1 MQVVS
6 LGFYDPFKHESKVAK
21 ILYMADGS
29 YYKTHATN
37 WSPSFLATYFDLE
50 KIGWVVHNIKCSP
63 NEV

>member
-50 KIGWVVHNIKCSP
+50 KIG
-63 NEV
+63 